1 MNIVSAHQRSAAD
14 SSQLSAVGDVAIIGC
29 GMRLPGG
36 VNDLEALWDFLKGR
50 GDAIR
55 DLPEGRW
62 IHDLYD
68 PKPRHGRTYVR
79 RAGFIDGLDLI
90 DTSFLSISPRE
101 AAQIDPQQRILIETS
116 YEALENAGVPLEK
129 IAKTRTGV
137 FVGISS
143 NDYIQYQNEEP
154 RRGNAYTNT
163 GGAFSIAANRIS
175 YVFDLRGPS
184 MAIDTACSSGLTAFD
199 YAVRSIRQG
208 ACEMAIVGAANALF
222 KAEPFAG
229 FCGAKM
235 LSPVA
240 QCRAFDADGAGF
252 VRAEGAVA
260 FVLKP
265 LDKARADN
273 DPILA
278 VVRGT
283 DANNDG
289 RTGGLSLPNGDAQA
303 ELIERVF
310 HSHGIRY
317 DDVVYVEAHG
327 TGTAAGDPIEAG
339 AIARGIAQAR
349 SGDSVTPIG
358 SIKTNVGHLEPASG
372 LAGLAKAIL
381 CLNKR
386 QIPPQLHFD
395 TPNPAIDFDALR
407 IKVVTEMMPLPQTS
421 GPALVAINSFGFGG
435 ANAHVVIA
443 EPPVPGPQVE
453 HDLDRPWFMVSGR
466 SPEALRAAAG
476 NLSKYLDERATTPS
490 VFELAG
496 NLLTRRTWH
505 SQRAAIWADSIEEL
519 RVNLDA
525 IAADKEAPSA
535 QVGSALA
542 TQRPV
547 FVFTGNGPQWW
558 GMGRELYAGSE
569 TFRDTINEI
578 DAAFREVS
586 DLNLIEEMMNCE
598 ESDSRM
604 AMTEIAQ
611 PALFAIQVGIV
622 RCLAEDGIYPGA
634 TVGHSAGELAAAY
647 CAGLFSLETI
657 VKIVSARSN
666 QQGKTAGTGAMAAV
680 GLGMEKTAEAIAHDK
695 SLVITGD
702 NGPDA
707 TTIAGPVAAIDT
719 IVKKL
724 DESGVFARKLRL
736 NYAFHSPMMDPIEE
750 GFRAEVRGVRGV
762 EGDVPFYSTVSGL
775 PQDGREM
782 DENYWWKNLRDPVLF
797 RPAIEE
803 MCADGFGLFVEVGP
817 HPNLIGYVK
826 AVGKAAGKSVRTIE
840 TLRRGEDEVRA
851 RRKAVAAAAVAGASF
866 DFSTMFPQ
874 PVRALDL
881 PTYPWQ
887 HERFFNRPAPRAPL
901 PTKMADHVFLG
912 YQIGLAEDVWS
923 QEMALSRV
931 PFVGDHVI
939 RDTVLFPA
947 AGFFE
952 TAIAAGLTE
961 AAPET
966 TVELRAGLIEKALPL
981 DDERE
986 VLLQTFIDKVDHSL
1000 SIRSRVINAEA
1011 DAEPDP
1017 FTDHLRAVL
1026 EFRPKTTPKLDLEPI
1041 KARMRNGFREATEHY
1056 HLTASRGLH
1065 YGPAFQTVDRVE
1077 LGDREV
1083 LATLV
1088 RKDDVGGT
1096 FNLDPTQVD
1105 GALQAMIGLIDTGND
1120 RRLFVPVQ
1128 IDRLVYHAST
1138 REFPT
1143 VYAHVVAR
1151 GANRFYLSADVTI
1164 VSPEGDVLAELIGVQ
1179 VRSVGTGHGNDA
1191 VTVEQVQK
1199 PLMAFDPALVS
1210 VDPVALLANAPV
1222 TEAVARRD
1230 AIIDEYN
1237 RTSALVCGAFTA
1249 DTMQTLTGGA
1259 PFTIES
1265 LVAEGKVAERHAKYA
1280 RTIVRDSVK
1289 EGFIA
1294 EEGDGTYRVVSSP
1307 DPMVMWREHQP
1318 LYPQYAAEWFL
1329 TARIYLQHIPLLSG
1343 EVEVLEILFPRSGSP
1358 VMEQIYEQGFSSIG
1372 ANTAL
1377 AHAVREF
1384 VLQMPTTRPVRILE
1398 VGGGTGGTTAHIL
1411 KALPKG
1417 RFKYIFTDVS
1427 PDFLMRVERRF
1438 NDVPGFDT
1446 AVFDVSSPKDP
1457 ADLGGPFDLVIGAN
1471 VIHATASIRDSLRN
1485 ARGLLRD
1492 NGMIGL
1498 IELERVSYF
1507 DFFFGLLPGVWAFND
1522 VDDRPEHAL
1531 MAGAKWVEILGE
1543 EGFDSIG
1550 LKTDETA
1557 TTPSNV
1563 SVLLARKNV
1572 REGESEVYTK
1582 PVEVPEGEAAEAAP
1596 EAPAP
1601 KNWVVLSYATGGSVA
1616 PKLVERIRAAGDI
1629 VHDVA
1634 VSDESGAPEGASL
1647 TIAGGDEAAWAKFC
1661 NELKGKSVDEIVVFA
1676 PDSTLPAAPHANAGW
1691 SLVAFV
1697 KASILADWSCTPR
1710 FTLVTEGVEG
1720 EKAVNLA
1727 GAAFW
1732 GIGRTIV
1739 NEQPQ
1744 WKSRRIDTAREDEAR
1759 AHLLE
1764 WLLAAGTGD
1773 PSVGETIDELRI
1785 TSEGVLASYIEVVE
1799 DAEMEAAASG
1809 APAKQFAVTLNAQG
1823 SIDNLLLKE
1832 VPPTASIEPGSVE
1845 IAIKSAGLNF
1855 KDIILALGM
1864 LPPELLKDSPVG
1876 PLMGLEGAGE
1886 VVRVGEGVTNVTVGD
1901 HVMVMAEGC
1910 FASHLTVPAQAVQK
1924 LPSGW
1929 SYPEA
1934 ATLPVVGLTVVYA
1947 LSTVARLRAGETF
1960 LVHGGAGGIGLLAIQ
1975 YAKSLGAKVIATAG
1989 SPEKRDLL
1997 KALGVDCISDSRTL
2011 KFDEDVRAFTNG
2023 EGVDVVLNSLAGDAM
2038 LTTLDLLKPFGRF
2051 VEIGKR
2057 DFEANNRL
2065 NLKALEKNISY
2076 FAVDLTYLPRYRP
2089 DLFVET
2095 WQLLLEACESGAIRP
2110 LPFRTYTVA
2119 GIKEAFRLMQAGR
2132 HFGKLVIDL
2141 EQLDARPLPLP
2152 KPSVSF
2158 ASEGVHLITGGLG
2171 GIGLKLA
2178 HWMAERGA
2186 KTIALVGR
2194 KGVTT
2199 EEQTAAIEG
2208 IEAAGAKVVVAQADV
2223 ADGDRVKSL
2232 VEELVRDHGSIRGI
2246 MHAVL
2251 VLEDGLMSNMTEE
2264 KFVKAASPKVD
2275 GAYHLDRLTR
2285 GQPLDYFVS
2294 FSSLATLLGNPGQ
2307 ANYVAANAYLEKLSE
2322 ARRAEGLPAL
2332 ALALGAVEDAG
2343 ILQRD
2348 EANLNQSLGSTITV
2362 ADILATLDSL
2372 LVSGEPAVATV
2383 LNPHGKLMKA
2393 PILKT
2398 ARVSGVLGGGDDHSL
2413 SDADKIDFTSVPPE
2427 ERAAL
2432 MEHVLIETIAKIM
2445 GAKESRIDPE
2455 KSLTATGLDSLMAV
2469 EFGMAIEQR
2478 LGVSIPRSELTADRS
2493 IRDLA
2498 FVMLGRLNVEV
2509 AVSSAPASAPSVSVS
2524 ELMKADATLPEDFSY
2539 KGEVAQVPLAERN
2552 AVFFT
2557 GGTGFLGSF
2566 ILDELLKKGTKR
2578 IIALNRGRSQKHAEE
2593 RLIAVLRRAKLDDV
2607 ANEVGKKIEVW
2618 SGDFNAADFEMTP
2631 EQWKILEDEVDV
2643 IIHNGAD
2650 VSFVKGYQEMREGN
2664 VLSVKRL
2671 IDLAAKK
2678 GDKAVHFVS
2687 TLRVYARLD
2696 QIEGARINEGVDPWL
2711 PPEEE
2716 GGYVQTKWS
2725 ADMYATAAREK
2736 GMPIGIYRPSF
2747 VIGRTTDGFSSVSD
2761 LGSALAKFALDTR
2774 FLPDV
2779 DVALPVI
2786 PVDIAAQRIVAFIDT
2801 PGEQFATRHIT
2812 DWPSLSIRDI
2822 KSISDENGYMV
2833 DLLPIDEFITRAI
2846 EFFEANPGHPAL
2858 WLPAFFMSGAANNML
2873 GTQLDEPILPSSE
2886 PEQQVYGRESLA
2898 AMVRWFQSELTD
2910 QKPVLVN

>member
-1 MNIVSAHQRSAAD
+1 M
-14 SSQLSAVGDVAIIGC
+14 
-29 GMRLPGG
+29 
-36 VNDLEALWDFLKGR
+36 WTFLKGR

-62 IHDLYD
+62 LHDLYD
-68 PKPRHGRTYVR
+68 PKPRYGRTYVK
-79 RAGFIDGLDLI
+79 RAGFIDDLDLI

-116 YEALENAGVPLEK
+116 FEALENAGIPLDK

-137 FVGISS
+137 FIGISS

-235 LSPVA
+235 LSPAA
-240 QCRAFDADGAGF
+240 QCRAFDADGEGF
-252 VRAEGAVA
+252 VRAEGAGA
-260 FVLKP
+260 FILKP
-265 LDKARADN
+265 LDQARKDN

-289 RTGGLSLPNGDAQA
+289 RTGGLSLPNGDAQQ

-310 HSHGIRY
+310 HNHGIRQ

-339 AIARGIAQAR
+339 AIGRAIAQAR
-349 SGDSVTPIG
+349 GGEGILPIG
-358 SIKTNVGHLEPASG
+358 SIKSNIGHLEPASG
-372 LAGLAKAIL
+372 MAGLAKAIL

-386 QIPPQLHFD
+386 EIPPSIHFD
-395 TPNPAIDFDALR
+395 TPNPAIDFDNLR
-407 IKVVTEMMPLPQTS
+407 LKVVTEMTPLPETS
-421 GPALVAINSFGFGG
+421 GPALIGINSFGFGG

-443 EPPVPGPQVE
+443 EPPVPAPQKE
-453 HDLDRPWFMVSGR
+453 REIERPWFLVSGR
-466 SPEALRAAAG
+466 SPEAMRAAAG
-476 NLSKYLDERATTPS
+476 NLSKYLDERASSPS
-490 VFELAG
+490 LYELAG

-505 SQRAAIWADSIEEL
+505 SHRTAIWADSIEEL

-525 IAADKEAPSA
+525 VAADQDVPNGLS
-535 QVGSALA
+535 GTALA

-558 GMGRELYAGSE
+558 GMGRDLYKASK
-569 TFRDTINEI
+569 TFRDTVDEI
-578 DAAFREVS
+578 GAAFREVS
-586 DLNLIEEMMNCE
+586 DLKLVDEMMNCDE
-598 ESDSRM
+598 ADSRM

-611 PALFAIQVGIV
+611 PGLFAVQVGLA
-622 RCLAEDGIYPGA
+622 RCLAEDGIQPGA

-647 CAGLFSLETI
+647 CAGLFDLKTI
-657 VKIVSARSN
+657 VKIVSARSL
-666 QQGKTAGTGAMAAV
+666 QQGKTAGTGAMAAI
-680 GLGMEKTAEAIAHDK
+680 GLGMEKTNEAIAHDPN
-695 SLVITGD
+695 LVITGD

-707 TTIAGPVAAIDT
+707 TTIAGPVAAIDA

-724 DESGVFARKLRL
+724 DEQGIFARKLRL
-736 NYAFHSPMMDPIEE
+736 NYAFHSPMMDPIEA
-750 GFRAEVRGVRGV
+750 GFRADVKGVRGH
-762 EGDVPFYSTVSGL
+762 EGDVPFYSTVTGMTL
-775 PQDGREM
+775 DGEEM
-782 DENYWWKNLRDPVLF
+782 DEDYWWKNLRDPVLF
-797 RPAIEE
+797 RPAIDEL
-803 MCADGFGLFVEVGP
+803 CADGYGLFVEVGP

-826 AVGKAAGKSVRTIE
+826 AVGKAAGKSVRTVE
-840 TLRRGEDEVRA
+840 TLRRGEDEVVA
-851 RRKAVAAAAVAGASF
+851 RRKAVAASAVAGAAF
-866 DFSTMFPQ
+866 DFSSIVPE
-874 PVRALDL
+874 PVRVLDL

-887 HERFFNRPAPRAPL
+887 HERFFNRPAPRAPIAG
-901 PTKMADHVFLG
+901 TATNHAFLG
-912 YQIGLAEDVWS
+912 FQVGLGKDVWT
-923 QEMALSRV
+923 QDLALSRS

-952 TAIAAGLTE
+952 TALAAGLTE

-981 DDERE
+981 DEERE
-986 VLLQTFIDKVDHSL
+986 VMLQTFLDRVDHSL
-1000 SIRSRVINAEA
+1000 SIRSRALSTDP

-1017 FTDHLRAVL
+1017 FVEHLRANL
-1026 EFRPKTTPKLDLEPI
+1026 ELRPKTASTIDLEAL
-1041 KARMRNGFREATEHY
+1041 KGRMRNGFREAAEHY

-1065 YGPAFQTVDRVE
+1065 YGPAFQTVTHIE

-1083 LATLV
+1083 LATLE
-1088 RKDDVGGT
+1088 RKDAAGST
-1096 FNLDPTQVD
+1096 FHLDPTQVD
-1105 GALQAMIGLIDTGND
+1105 GALQAMIGLIDSGAD

-1128 IDRLVYHAST
+1128 VDRLIYHAST
-1138 REFPT
+1138 KAFPT

-1164 VSPEGDVLAELIGVQ
+1164 ASPEGEVLVELIGVQ
-1179 VRSVGTGHGNDA
+1179 VRSVGTGHGHEA

-1199 PLMAFDPALVS
+1199 PLIAFDDALAS
-1210 VDPVALLANAPV
+1210 VDTTTLLANVPI
-1222 TEAVARRD
+1222 TETVARRD

-1237 RTSALVCGAFTA
+1237 RTTALVCGAFTA
-1249 DTMQTLTGGA
+1249 HTFNALTGGA
-1259 PFTIES
+1259 PFTIDT
-1265 LVAEGKVAERHAKYA
+1265 LVDAGKIADRHRQYA
-1280 RTIVRDSVK
+1280 ATIVADSVK
-1289 EGFIA
+1289 EGYIV
-1294 EEGDGTYRVVSSP
+1294 EEGGAFRVVKSP
-1307 DPMVMWREHQP
+1307 DPMVLWRQYQP
-1318 LYPQYAAEWFL
+1318 LYPHFAAEWFL
-1329 TARIYLQHIPLLSG
+1329 TSRIFLQHQALLSG

-1417 RFKYIFTDVS
+1417 RFEYVFTDVS

-1438 NDVPGFDT
+1438 HDVPGFET
-1446 AVFDVSSPKDP
+1446 ATFDVSRQKDP
-1457 ADLGGPFDLVIGAN
+1457 NELGGPFDIVIGAN
-1471 VIHATASIRDSLRN
+1471 VIHATASVRDSLKN
-1485 ARGLLRD
+1485 ARGLLRK
-1492 NGMIGL
+1492 NGLLGL
-1498 IELERVSYF
+1498 IEIERVGYF
-1507 DFFFGLLPGVWAFND
+1507 DFFFGLLPGVWAFTD
-1522 VDDRPEHAL
+1522 HEDRPHHSL
-1531 MAGAKWVEILGE
+1531 MAGAKWQSLIGEI
-1543 EGFDSIG
+1543 GFADVA
-1550 LKTDETA
+1550 LKTDATE

-1563 SVLLARKNV
+1563 SVLLARK
-1572 REGESEVYTK
+1572 TLAD
-1582 PVEVPEGEAAEAAP
+1582 GEAETFSAPAEADADA
-1596 EAPAP
+1596 EAPAARRWIVMAP
-1601 KNWVVLSYATGGSVA
+1601 AGEGAVA
-1616 PKLVERIRAAGDI
+1616 AKLVERARAAGDTVFSVTVTDGALAADAPKSGETRAI
-1629 VHDVA
+1629 VG
-1634 VSDESGAPEGASL
+1634 S
-1647 TIAGGDEAAWAKFC
+1647 DEAAWTAFAS
-1661 NELKGKSVDEIVVFA
+1661 EFVGKPADEIVVFA
-1676 PDSTLPAAPHANAGW
+1676 PNSTIETEPQSTTGW
-1691 SLVAFV
+1691 PLVAFI
-1697 KASILADWSCTPR
+1697 KATSAAGWDCAPR

-1720 EKAVNLA
+1720 DPAVNLS
-1727 GAAFW
+1727 GAAYW
-1732 GIGRTIV
+1732 AIGRTIV

-1744 WKSRRIDTAREDEAR
+1744 WKSRRIDTERSDAARG
-1759 AHLLE
+1759 HLVD
-1764 WLLAAGTGD
+1764 WLMDRGTGD
-1773 PSVGETIDELRI
+1773 KKVAENVDELRI
-1785 TSEGVLASYIEVVE
+1785 TSDGVLATYIEIVE
-1799 DAEMEAAASG
+1799 NGANEAEG
-1809 APAKQFAVTLNAQG
+1809 TKPFAVTLSAQG
-1823 SIDNLLLKE
+1823 SIDNLILKE
-1832 VPPTASIEPGSVE
+1832 VPALDTIEPGKVE
-1845 IAIKSAGLNF
+1845 IAIKAAGLNF

-1886 VVRVGEGVTNVTVGD
+1886 VVRVGEGVTNVAPGD
-1901 HVMVMAEGC
+1901 HVMVMSEGC
-1910 FASHLTVPAQAVQK
+1910 FSSHLTVAAEAVQK

-1929 SYPEA
+1929 TYPEA

-1989 SPEKRDLL
+1989 SAEKRDLL

-2038 LTTLDLLKPFGRF
+2038 LTSIDLLKPFGRF

-2095 WQLLLEACESGAIRP
+2095 WEKLLEACETGAIRP

-2141 EQLDARPLPLP
+2141 EHLDATPEPLPA
-2152 KPSVSF
+2152 PSVTF
-2158 ASEGVHLITGGLG
+2158 ASEGVHVITGGLG

-2178 HWMAERGA
+2178 LWMTERGA
-2186 KTIALVGR
+2186 RTIALVGR
-2194 KGVTT
+2194 RGVTSD
-2199 EEQTAAIEG
+2199 EQAEAIKA
-2208 IEAAGAKVVVAQADV
+2208 IEAAGAKVVVVQADV
-2223 ADGDRVKSL
+2223 ADGAK
-2232 VEELVRDHGSIRGI
+2232 VEEFVGELVRDHGPIRGVF
-2246 MHAVL
+2246 HAVL

-2264 KFVKAASPKVD
+2264 GFVKAVRPKVE
-2275 GAYHLDRLTR
+2275 GAYHLDRATR

-2294 FSSLATLLGNPGQ
+2294 FSSLANLLGNPGQ

-2343 ILQRD
+2343 VLQRD
-2348 EANLNQSLGSTITV
+2348 EANLNKSLGSTITV
-2362 ADILATLDSL
+2362 ADILASLDHL
-2372 LVSGEPAVATV
+2372 LVAGEPTVATV

-2413 SDADKIDFTSVPPE
+2413 GDADKVDFTAVPPE

-2432 MEHVLIETIAKIM
+2432 MEQVLIETIAKIM

-2478 LGVSIPRSELTADRS
+2478 LGVSIPRSELTQDRS

-2498 FVMLGRLNVEV
+2498 FAMLGRLNVEV
-2509 AVSSAPASAPSVSVS
+2509 AAPKAVAGAATAATNN
-2524 ELMKADATLPEDFSY
+2524 ELMLIDAALDDDFVY
-2539 KGEVAQVPLAERN
+2539 DGGVVEVPLAERK
-2552 AVFFT
+2552 AVFMT

-2566 ILDELLKKGTKR
+2566 MIEELLQKGVKR
-2578 IIALNRGRSQKHAEE
+2578 IIALSRGRSQKHAED
-2593 RLIAVLRRAKLDDV
+2593 RLVAVLRKAGLDRA
-2607 ANEVGKKIEVW
+2607 ASEVGNTIEVW
-2618 SGDFNAADFEMTP
+2618 QGDFSSPDLGITP
-2631 EQWKILEDEVDV
+2631 AQWKTLEDEVDV
-2643 IIHNGAD
+2643 ILHNGAD

-2664 VLSVKRL
+2664 VLSVRRL
-2671 IDLAAKK
+2671 LDLAAKK
-2678 GDKAVHFVS
+2678 GDKAFHFVS

-2696 QIEGARINEGVDPWL
+2696 QIETTRINEGVDPLL
-2711 PPEEE
+2711 PPEDE
-2716 GGYVQTKWS
+2716 GGYVQTKWAS
-2725 ADMYATAAREK
+2725 DMYATAAREK
-2736 GMPIGIYRPSF
+2736 GVPVGIYRPSF
-2747 VIGRTTDGFSSVSD
+2747 VIGRTSDGFSSVTD

-2779 DVALPVI
+2779 EVALPVI
-2786 PVDIAAQRIVAFIDT
+2786 PVDIAAQRIVAFMDT
-2801 PGEQFATRHIT
+2801 PGEQFGTRHIT

-2822 KSISDENGYMV
+2822 QTISGENGYQV
-2833 DLLPIDEFITRAI
+2833 DLLPLDEFVTKAI

-2873 GTQLDEPILPSSE
+2873 GTQLDEPVLPRTE
-2886 PEQQVYGRESLA
+2886 PVQQNYGRDSLA
-2898 AMVRWFQSELTD
+2898 AMVRWFQTEMD
-2910 QKPVLVN
+2910 EEKPALVS